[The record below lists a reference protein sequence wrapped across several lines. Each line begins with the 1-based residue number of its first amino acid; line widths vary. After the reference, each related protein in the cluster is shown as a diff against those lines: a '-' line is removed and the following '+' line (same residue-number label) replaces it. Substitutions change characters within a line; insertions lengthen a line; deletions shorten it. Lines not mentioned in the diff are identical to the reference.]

1 MIDKTESLS
10 DYDTI
15 KKETNKTLNKNRR
28 NKLCQ
33 KLLVLT

>member
-1 MIDKTESLS
+1 MIDTDMSENKRKT
-10 DYDTI
+10 
-15 KKETNKTLNKNRR
+15 NNKNRR

>member
-1 MIDKTESLS
+1 MIDKSGVRKQ
-10 DYDTI
+10 
-15 KKETNKTLNKNRR
+15 KKKTNNKNRR

>member
-1 MIDKTESLS
+1 MIDKGCVR
-10 DYDTI
+10 
-15 KKETNKTLNKNRR
+15 KKKNELNNKNRR

>member
-1 MIDKTESLS
+1 MIDITMSEN
-10 DYDTI
+10 
-15 KKETNKTLNKNRR
+15 KKKNNKLNNKNRR